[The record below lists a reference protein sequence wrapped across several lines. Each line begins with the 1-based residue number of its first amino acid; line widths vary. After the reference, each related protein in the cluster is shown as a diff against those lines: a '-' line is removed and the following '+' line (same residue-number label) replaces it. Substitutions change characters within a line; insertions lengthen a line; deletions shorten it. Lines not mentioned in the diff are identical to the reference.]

1 MDDQD
6 FSFRFTCKR
15 SGNCC
20 SIPGGIVRVT
30 DADVRNIAVHLGMS
44 EDGFRTRYVAGG
56 RDPRVEGITHRCVF
70 LKDGRQTS
78 CSIYVVRPEQCRTW
92 PFWEE
97 LRDNPEAVRKA
108 MKMCPGIE
116 SSDEDCSA

>member
-44 EDGFRTRYVAGG
+44 ED
-56 RDPRVEGITHRCVF
+56 DPG
-70 LKDGRQTS
+70 
-78 CSIYVVRPEQCRTW
+78 P
-92 PFWEE
+92 
-97 LRDNPEAVRKA
+97 LRDLLGADPW
-108 MKMCPGIE
+108 P
-116 SSDEDCSA
+116 SP